1 MHSPAHGSICAL
13 TDPFMHTH
21 ANGSACAHVDPS
33 MHTWIHPCTQICPC
47 TPMQMDPSLHAGI
60 RPCAP
65 TRTDPFTHLC
75 ACCLP
80 GTSSK
85 KAATGARISCCRNTL
100 EPLTILLSLTRPF
113 LPCLHTLTPQIPP
126 MLLLP
131 APTSPAAQHSE
142 GTLVLNRLNP
152 VHGRDI
158 LAVVGCRRPGFGE
171 ELDTC
176 CEGKVVKLT
185 QDFLQENVWCGP
197 GARHRFAAGLCVG
210 ISDALG
216 CVLARV

>member
-1 MHSPAHGSICAL
+1 MHSLAHGSNCAL

-33 MHTWIHPCTQICPC
+33 MHTWIQPCTQICPR
-47 TPMQMDPSLHAGI
+47 TPTQMDPSLHAGI
-60 RPCAP
+60 RPCVP
-65 TRTDPFTHLC
+65 THTDPFTHLC

-80 GTSSK
+80 GTSNK
-85 KAATGARISCCRNTL
+85 KAATGARISCCRNAL

-142 GTLVLNRLNP
+142 GTLVLNRLQP
-152 VHGRDI
+152 WAWQTH
-158 LAVVGCRRPGFGE
+158 
-171 ELDTC
+171 
-176 CEGKVVKLT
+176 
-185 QDFLQENVWCGP
+185 
-197 GARHRFAAGLCVG
+197 
-210 ISDALG
+210 LG
-216 CVLARV
+216 CSGLQTAGFWGGTGHVL